1 MKKTDIINAVKIHG
15 CSESE
20 STLFSIA
27 LPLIMRNGEYHLLYE
42 VRSETLRRQPNEI
55 CFPGG
60 RVEDNESTRE
70 AAVRETMEELN
81 ISSDIIEVIDPLVPI
96 MIPHNIMVFP
106 YVVFLNT
113 DFDDLK
119 ASPDEVQEIFTVPL
133 SHLLNATP
141 EKHTIQSQVIV
152 PEDFPFE
159 KIQNGKDYNWNRSD
173 YDVYFFEY
181 ENHIIWGLTAK
192 VTSVFIR
199 ILKVAGLWEDSEDS

>member
-1 MKKTDIINAVKIHG
+1 MKKSNIIDAVKLHG

-27 LPLIMRNGEYHLLYE
+27 IPLIMRNGEYHLLYE
-42 VRSETLRRQPNEI
+42 VRSETLRRQPNEV

-60 RVEDNESTRE
+60 KVEADETTRE

-81 ISSDIIEVIDPLVPI
+81 IPREAIEVVDPLVPI
-96 MIPHNIMVFP
+96 MIPHNVMVFP

-113 DFDDLK
+113 DYEQL
-119 ASPDEVQEIFTVPL
+119 AANEDEVQELFTVPL
-133 SHLLNATP
+133 SYLMETTP
-141 EKHTIQSQVIV
+141 EKHTIESQVIV

-159 KIQNGKDYNWNRSD
+159 KIQNGKDYNWNRSA

-181 ENHIIWGLTAK
+181 DHHIIWGLTAK
-192 VTSVFIR
+192 ITAVFTR
-199 ILKVAGLWEDSEDS
+199 ILELPE